1 MFNDDEINL
10 TLEERNAFASLSREI
25 APGDLLEARVVK
37 ALKSEGHFG
46 GVRARKRSSLVTAL
60 RIAAAIALFAGGVA
74 TGRYLLR
81 SNAPQ
86 SASVS
91 APNAPAPNAP
101 ASRNRDAQS
110 IAPRTGTPAVQ
121 QNETVVAER
130 EMWF

>member
-1 MFNDDEINL
+1 MYNDDEINL
-10 TLEERNAFASLSREI
+10 TLEERNALASLSREI
-25 APGDLLEARVVK
+25 APSDLLESRVVK

-46 GVRARKRSSLVTAL
+46 GARAQARSSLVTAL

-74 TGRYLLR
+74 TGRYIL
-81 SNAPQ
+81 SSKAPQ
-86 SASVS
+86 SASVT
-91 APNAPAPNAP
+91 APASNAP
-101 ASRNRDAQS
+101 ASQNREAQS

>member
-1 MFNDDEINL
+1 MYNEDEVNL
-10 TLEERNAFASLSREI
+10 TLEERNALASLSREI
-25 APGDLLEARVVK
+25 APSDLLESRVVK

-46 GVRARKRSSLVTAL
+46 GARAQKRSSLVTAL

-86 SASVS
+86 SASIS
-91 APNAPAPNAP
+91 APNAPA
-101 ASRNRDAQS
+101 SQNRDAQS

>member
-1 MFNDDEINL
+1 MYNDDEISL
-10 TLEERNAFASLSREI
+10 TLEERNALASLSREI
-25 APGDLLEARVVK
+25 APSDLLESRVVK
-37 ALKSEGHFG
+37 TLKSEGHFG
-46 GVRARKRSSLVTAL
+46 GARAQKKSSLVTAL

-74 TGRYLLR
+74 TGRYILR

-86 SASVS
+86 SASIS
-91 APNAPAPNAP
+91 ASKAP
-101 ASRNRDAQS
+101 ASQNRDAQS